1 MGKRRT
7 SNQSSASTDNVS
19 ESQLRLTHAEIADS
33 SGDLP
38 ELDLH
43 GQTSQEAGVSVYGYV
58 TSMADSGEPCCLI
71 IHGKGTGVLQQ
82 IVTDELDDLL
92 QRNINRDLF
101 SIPKIPWC
109 GCCRGVPQ
117 LI

>member
-7 SNQSSASTDNVS
+7 SNQSSAFTDNVS
-19 ESQLRLTHAEIADS
+19 ESQLRRTQAEIADQ
-33 SGDLP
+33 SGELL

-43 GQTSQEAGVSVYGYV
+43 GQTAQEAGVNVYGYV

-82 IVTDELDDLL
+82 VVTDELDDLL
-92 QRNINRDLF
+92 QRNIIETYFQSRKYPGAAIVVVF
-101 SIPKIPWC
+101 RP
-109 GCCRGVPQ
+109 
-117 LI
+117 